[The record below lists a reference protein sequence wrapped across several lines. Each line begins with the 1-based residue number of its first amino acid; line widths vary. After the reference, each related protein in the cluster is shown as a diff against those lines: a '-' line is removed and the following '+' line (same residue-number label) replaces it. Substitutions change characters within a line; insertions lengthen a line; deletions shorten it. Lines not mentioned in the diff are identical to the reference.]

1 MEESFDAAYV
11 NNTKLVKLR
20 TALELFNFDK
30 NASAQYQYHGTKQI
44 RQINCDVWIAIRD
57 NFPPIEN
64 VTSTWEWYFM
74 TADWTVNHKIFF
86 NDYLNICFNLVLQ
99 LWYHRI

>member
-1 MEESFDAAYV
+1 LDESFDAAYV

-74 TADWTVNHKIFF
+74 TADWTVNF
-86 NDYLNICFNLVLQ
+86 
-99 LWYHRI
+99 